1 MKAVTSTVRYAV
13 IHIACGLRIAEVESL
28 SRPLP
33 GDLPGDLRCRRCGK
47 RILDASECGY
57 RRLEVEKR
65 GSVDAKLEV

>member
-28 SRPLP
+28 SRP
-33 GDLPGDLRCRRCGK
+33 LPGDLRCRRCGK

>member
-33 GDLPGDLRCRRCGK
+33 GDLRCRHCGGPGGK